1 LVRAEDRASTDI
13 AMTILRSKQAAIF
26 DIDGTLIDSRA
37 AHLSSWQQVLAEAG
51 LDVPLERLR
60 SLFGKHSDEWVREL
74 LPPERQS
81 EGPAIVRR
89 KNEVFAAHLDEL
101 HPFPKARELL
111 RAVKGAG
118 ILLGFATGATKA
130 ELEHHLRV
138 LDAGKLAD
146 ATAYD
151 REVRS
156 GKPAPDIYAL
166 TVQRL
171 GVEPGSAIAIG
182 DGLYD
187 VLSARAAGM
196 PCIALLTGG
205 FSESNLRSAGAA
217 EVYPTI
223 AELYAAFIAAR

>member
-1 LVRAEDRASTDI
+1 
-13 AMTILRSKQAAIF
+13 MTILRSKQAAIF
-26 DIDGTLIDSRA
+26 DIDGTLIDSCA
-37 AHLSSWQQVLAEAG
+37 AHLSSWQKVLAEAG
-51 LDVPLERLR
+51 LEVPLERLR

-81 EGPAIVRR
+81 EGPAIVER
-89 KNEVFAAHLDEL
+89 KNHVFAAHLDAL
-101 HPFPKARELL
+101 RPFPKARELL
-111 RAVKGAG
+111 RAVKAAG

-138 LDAGKLAD
+138 LDAVTLAD

-166 TVQRL
+166 TAQRL
-171 GVEPGSAIAIG
+171 GVEADNAVAVG

-187 VLSARAAGM
+187 VISARSAGM
-196 PCIALLTGG
+196 DCIALLTGG
-205 FSESNLRSAGAA
+205 FSEADLLAAGAV
-217 EVYPTI
+217 EVYP
-223 AELYAAFIAAR
+223 AIAALYDAFAPGTRRGAVPARHD